1 MSDFALIFLLPLL
14 SLVLVGAAANALYS
28 TRRRR
33 ALLRSLGD
41 AARSAPVVQVN
52 SSTLTKWTH
61 VGSFVADLHPAP
73 DPFTTLT
80 LAYRAPATLNPL
92 GLLAARWLLRRGG
105 TLHATARL
113 PRPPSAELVWARGRT
128 AGVALG
134 RDEAASLWV
143 QRRLDTTGS
152 EYATRGPNPQA
163 VVRAFQDLHTRFGP
177 LLDRVLVQ
185 GRRKPSGDVVDIEV
199 TLRTGSLNAG
209 ELPALVAT
217 LRALGRAALR

>member
-1 MSDFALIFLLPLL
+1 MSDSALIFLLPLL
-14 SLVLVGAAANALYS
+14 VLALAGVATNAFYS

-33 ALLRSLGD
+33 ALLLSLGD
-41 AARSAPVVQVN
+41 AARSAPVVQGD
-52 SSTLTKWTH
+52 SSTLDQWTH

-73 DPFTTLT
+73 DPFIVFT
-80 LAYRAPATLNPL
+80 LACRAPVTLNPL
-92 GLLAARWLLRRGG
+92 GLLARWLLRRGG
-105 TLHATARL
+105 TLRITARL
-113 PRPPSAELVWARGRT
+113 PRRPSAELVWARGRT

-163 VVRAFQDLHTRFGP
+163 IVRAFQDLHARFGP

-185 GRRKPSGDVVDIEV
+185 GRRDPKGNLLDIEV
-199 TLRTGSLNAG
+199 TLHIGSLNAS